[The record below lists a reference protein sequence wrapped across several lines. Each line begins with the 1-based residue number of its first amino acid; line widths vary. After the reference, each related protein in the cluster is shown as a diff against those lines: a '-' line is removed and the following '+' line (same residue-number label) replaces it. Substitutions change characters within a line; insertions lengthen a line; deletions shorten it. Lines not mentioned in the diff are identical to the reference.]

1 MRRIVFCFRT
11 ICVILAKASKGVF
24 EMPDSGPHPD
34 PRLRQPLIALTQQAN
49 RRSAV
54 TTMRDMIALFA
65 KSLRGSLERRVTA
78 LAGFS
83 DAARF
88 HADETGS
95 WVTASALADDGLAAP
110 RVFDQGFDA
119 CDLGMWLTLAEQAGL
134 ETIPARPV
142 LALTEDEH
150 ARLTALS
157 SKDLEQFLGGLA
169 VHGARDV
176 DAAIALIDAGQA
188 AAADPLGAG
197 GETDLAKLVERCAAA
212 MDDVPEG
219 WMVRFARCGSSN
231 LKSLSGCGLAGPE
244 APETAFGP
252 DLAVGPGWVR
262 RGNRRFV
269 DVGDDRIVK
278 ASAQGPVGPRIFYAR
293 PWVRPARFVEA
304 DDPHRAGS
312 PFVGKGFWP
321 IELRAFVQGG
331 KVIGVSNY
339 YPQIG
344 MEISPDNARLM
355 LEARD
360 KAQALADAARDL
372 KLWPRFMDIEFAR
385 KMKPEVA
392 PVGLLDSLERD
403 FGRDDVAFTCDF
415 LEIADE
421 AGERRLVLLEA
432 GPAASPMGGG
442 HPCCFAGLGGP
453 PKLGA
458 PMKVEGVAFSRL
470 PYVNMME
477 PKTWSA
483 PTPEEMDGHILSW
496 DEVEALALEDLDAT
510 HDESLTT

>member
-1 MRRIVFCFRT
+1 MIWA
-11 ICVILAKASKGVF
+11 ILTKASKGVF
-24 EMPDSGPHPD
+24 RMPDSGPHLD

-65 KSLRGSLERRVTA
+65 KGVRARIEHRATA
-78 LAGFS
+78 IAGLS
-83 DAARF
+83 KTARF
-88 HADETGS
+88 HAEETGA
-95 WVTASALADDGLAAP
+95 WATAAGLTDERLAA
-110 RVFDQGFDA
+110 RKTFDQGFDA

-157 SKDLEQFLGGLA
+157 PKDLEQFLGGLA
-169 VHGARDV
+169 VHGARNI
-176 DAAIALIDAGQA
+176 DAAISLIDAAQA

-312 PFVGKGFWP
+312 PFAGKGFWP

-339 YPQIG
+339 YPQIA
-344 MEISPDNARLM
+344 MDVDPDNARLM

-360 KAQALADAARDL
+360 KAQALADAAREL
-372 KLWPRFMDIEFAR
+372 KLWPRYMDIEFAR

-392 PVGLLDSLERD
+392 PAGLLDSLERD

-415 LEIADE
+415 LEVENE

-442 HPCCFAGLGGP
+442 HPCCFAGMGGP

-458 PMKVEGVAFSRL
+458 PVVIDGAAFSRL
-470 PYVNMME
+470 PYMNIME
-477 PKTWSA
+477 AATWRA
-483 PTPEEMDGHILSW
+483 PTPEEMGGHILSW
-496 DEVEALALEDLDAT
+496 DDVEALALEDLDAKNE
-510 HDESLTT
+510 ESPRP